1 MNSIKGN
8 ILFPQDQKQWN
19 YALIFN
25 FKLRRDVFQILDH
38 IWVLKFQKVNDNC
51 MVELSQ
57 TFMYFTSDSD
67 LTNVIRML

>member
-38 IWVLKFQKVNDNC
+38 IWVLKF
-51 MVELSQ
+51 
-57 TFMYFTSDSD
+57 
-67 LTNVIRML
+67 